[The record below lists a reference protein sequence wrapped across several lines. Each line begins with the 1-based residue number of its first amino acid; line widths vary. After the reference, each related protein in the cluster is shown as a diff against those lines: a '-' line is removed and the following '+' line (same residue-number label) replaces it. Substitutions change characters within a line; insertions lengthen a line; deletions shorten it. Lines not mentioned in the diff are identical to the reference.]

1 MIRRRPP
8 EGPSRRSVAAEPI
21 RSKSAP
27 RAPRG
32 PAGRAAGLV
41 GRLVTGALF
50 GGGLSRLFCRRR
62 RFARRSLMSRR
73 LTSCRLTGGLVRAC
87 CLLCSGLL
95 RRGLL
100 RRRLGSGLGMRLCR
114 RLCGLFRGRF
124 GSALVSCFRC
134 LVSRFCRRL
143 RSWLW
148 RRLRGGLDPR
158 LGSRLG
164 WRRLAGPLCARLGW
178 NRLDDDYLVDVDVI
192 QIIQLVLQLLYVVVD
207 DRALGRDAER
217 RVQRFEDRA
226 AAGRCVLLPRAFR
239 TAAAPWGAHEWTG
252 FIVVD
257 VLDPHVLGRAR
268 REQIR
273 LFVLDASFALYGV
286 LVILVDVFCAIPEL
300 VAVVAVYAP
309 AAFVIIVFVVT

>member
-41 GRLVTGALF
+41 SRFVTGALL
-50 GGGLSRLFCRRR
+50 GGGLSRLFCPRR

-73 LTSCRLTGGLVRAC
+73 LPSCGLTGGLVRAC

-95 RRGLL
+95 RSGLL

-114 RLCGLFRGRF
+114 RLCGLFRRRF
-124 GSALVSCFRC
+124 
-134 LVSRFCRRL
+134 

-192 QIIQLVLQLLYVVVD
+192 QIIQLVLQLLDVVVD

-226 AAGRCVLLPRAFR
+226 AAGRCVLLARALW

-268 REQIR
+268 GEQIR